1 MKTWQDAA
9 VFSMSLVMLLGMQS
23 SAFADSEDGSKSC
36 PFKGDKAN
44 YDKIEADYT
53 KEHSDKMTNTSIN
66 ENKVP
71 SWLKS
76 NAKWWSTGQLN
87 DNEFA
92 TGIKFLMDK
101 EIITIPDEQISQ
113 SSSEIQTPV
122 WVKTTAGWWSDGL
135 VSDAE
140 FVSGLQ
146 HLVNNGII

>member
-1 MKTWQDAA
+1 MKNWQVAA
-9 VFSMSLVMLLGMQS
+9 IFSMSLVMLLGMQS

-36 PFKGDKAN
+36 PLKGDKAN
-44 YDKIEADYT
+44 YDKNETGYT
-53 KEHSDKMTNTSIN
+53 KQHSDKMTNTLN
-66 ENKVP
+66 ENQVP

-87 DNEFA
+87 DSEFA

-101 EIITIPDEQISQ
+101 EIITIPDGQISQ
-113 SSSEIQTPV
+113 SSLEIQTPV